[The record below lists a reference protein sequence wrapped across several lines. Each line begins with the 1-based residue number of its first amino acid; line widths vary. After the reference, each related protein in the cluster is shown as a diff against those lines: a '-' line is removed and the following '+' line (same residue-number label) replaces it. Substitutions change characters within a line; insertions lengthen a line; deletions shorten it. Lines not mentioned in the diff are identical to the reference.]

1 MAMKKII
8 FDATVLVDGD
18 DLKEERRGIYFVA
31 KNLLLE
37 MCRQNKSEIIL
48 YASGC
53 KMAGLPKVIADLHLS
68 VKPYRSVPV
77 FGKMLHKAMTF
88 CRKKRML
95 PDSNGI
101 LKSFCSLA
109 IFILAAFSSI
119 YFSCLNIGLKY
130 GEDTVFFSPR
140 TSAPWFINRQ
150 KTVKKYVVL
159 YDLIPVLFKNPP
171 EMLKWGWFA
180 YLLRTLNGDDTYFA
194 ISENTKKDFCE
205 YSSKVDPERV
215 LVTPLAAS
223 EEFSP
228 QVGPDVR
235 NRLHSKYRIPADKHY
250 VLAVGGLDPRKNAA
264 RIVRSFI
271 AFKEKNNIEDLILV
285 ISGCRENKDDGAVL
299 YRSYID
305 GKDLPL
311 LYSNAEWF
319 VFTSQYEG
327 FGLPPL
333 EAMRCGCLV
342 IASNNS
348 SIPEVVGDAGLLID
362 WDSDEQ
368 HVEAYEKYYFHEELR
383 KENSRKGLERAALF
397 SWKKTA
403 ERIVDVFRSEG

>member
-1 MAMKKII
+1 MKII

-37 MCRQNKSEIIL
+37 MCRQHKGEIVL
-48 YASGC
+48 FASGC
-53 KMAGLPKVIADLHLS
+53 KMAGLSKVIADLHLS

-77 FGKMLHKAMTF
+77 FGKMLHKVTTF
-88 CRKKRML
+88 CRKKRMQ
-95 PDSNGI
+95 PDCNGG
-101 LKSFCSLA
+101 LKSCCSLT
-109 IFILAAFSSI
+109 IFALTAVSSF
-119 YFSCLNIGLKY
+119 YFSCLNFGLKY
-130 GEDTVFFSPR
+130 DEDTVFFSPR

-150 KTVKKYVVL
+150 RKVKKYIVL
-159 YDLIPVLFKNPP
+159 HDLIPVLFKNSP

-180 YLLRTLNGDDTYFA
+180 YLLRTLNGNDFYFA
-194 ISENTKKDFCE
+194 ISENTKKDYCE
-205 YSSKVDPERV
+205 YCKKIDPSHIKIIHW
-215 LVTPLAAS
+215 AAGND
-223 EEFSP
+223 FFP
-228 QVGPDVR
+228 QKDLDTQIKLK
-235 NRLHSKYRIPADKHY
+235 NKYGIPTDKRY

-271 AFKEKNNIEDLILV
+271 AFKQKKKIDDLILV
-285 ISGCRENKDDGAVL
+285 VSGCRENNDDGTVL

-327 FGLPPL
+327 FGMPPL
-333 EAMRCGCLV
+333 EAMQCGCPV

-368 HVEAYEKYYFHEELR
+368 HVKAFENYYLNADLR
-383 KENSRKGLERAALF
+383 VENRNKGLERAKSF
-397 SWKKTA
+397 SWKKTVQTIFSKMEA
-403 ERIVDVFRSEG
+403 NV

>member
-1 MAMKKII
+1 MKKII

-18 DLKEERRGIYFVA
+18 DLKEERRGIYYVA

-101 LKSFCSLA
+101 LKSFCLLA

-150 KTVKKYVVL
+150 KAVKKYVVL
-159 YDLIPVLFKNPP
+159 YDLIPVLFKNR
-171 EMLKWGWFA
+171 EMLRWGWFA

-205 YSSKVDPERV
+205 YSSKVKPERV
-215 LVTPLAAS
+215 IVTPLAAD
-223 EEFSP
+223 EHFSS
-228 QVGPDVR
+228 QVGPETRD
-235 NRLHSKYRIPADKHY
+235 RLRSKYGIPADKHY
-250 VLAVGGLDPRKNAA
+250 VLAVGGQDPRKNAT
-264 RIVRSFI
+264 RIVRTFI
-271 AFKEKNNIEDLILV
+271 EFKKKKKIDDLILV
-285 ISGCRENKDDGAVL
+285 VSGCHENNDDGTVL

-333 EAMRCGCLV
+333 EAMQCDCPV

-368 HVEAYEKYYFHEELR
+368 HVDAFEKYYFDESFRNECR
-383 KENSRKGLERAALF
+383 NKGLERAAMF
-397 SWKKTA
+397 SWEKT
-403 ERIVDVFRSEG
+403 VDEMNESFLS

>member
-1 MAMKKII
+1 MKKII

-37 MCRQNKSEIIL
+37 MCRQHKGEIVL
-48 YASGC
+48 FASGC

-77 FGKMLHKAMTF
+77 FGKMLHKVMTF
-88 CRKKRML
+88 CRKKRMQ
-95 PDSNGI
+95 PNCNGI
-101 LKSFCSLA
+101 LKAFCSLT
-109 IFILAAFSSI
+109 IFALTAFSSF
-119 YFSCLNIGLKY
+119 YFSCSNFDLKY

-140 TSAPWFINRQ
+140 TSAPWFINKQ

-159 YDLIPVLFKNPP
+159 YDLIPVLFKNR
-171 EMLKWGWFA
+171 EMLRWGWFA

-205 YSSKVDPERV
+205 YSSKMNPERV
-215 LVTPLAAS
+215 IVTPLAAD
-223 EEFSP
+223 EHFSS
-228 QVGPDVR
+228 QVGLETR
-235 NRLHSKYRIPADKHY
+235 NRLHSKYGIPSGKRY
-250 VLAVGGLDPRKNAA
+250 VLAVGGRDPRKNAA
-264 RIVRSFI
+264 RIVRSFV
-271 AFKEKNNIEDLILV
+271 AFKQKNKIGDLILV
-285 ISGCRENKDDGAVL
+285 VSGCHENKDDGDVL

-311 LYSNAEWF
+311 LYSNAEWL

-333 EAMRCGCLV
+333 EAMRCGCPV

-368 HVEAYEKYYFHEELR
+368 HIDAFEKYYFDENLR
-383 KENSRKGLERAALF
+383 NERRNKGMNRAGLF
-397 SWKKTA
+397 SW
-403 ERIVDVFRSEG
+403 ERMVTGIESAMNKDA

>member
-1 MAMKKII
+1 MKKII

-37 MCRQNKSEIIL
+37 MCRQHKGEIVL
-48 YASGC
+48 FASGC

-77 FGKMLHKAMTF
+77 FGKMLHKVMTF
-88 CRKKRML
+88 CRKKRMQ
-95 PDSNGI
+95 PNCNGI
-101 LKSFCSLA
+101 LKAFCSLT
-109 IFILAAFSSI
+109 IFALTAFSSF
-119 YFSCLNIGLKY
+119 YFSCSNFDLKY

-150 KTVKKYVVL
+150 KKVKKYIVL
-159 YDLIPVLFKNPP
+159 HDLIPVLFKNSP
-171 EMLKWGWFA
+171 EMLKWGWFS
-180 YLLRTLNGDDTYFA
+180 YLLRTLNGNDFYFA

-205 YSSKVDPERV
+205 YSKKINPAQIKIIHW
-215 LVTPLAAS
+215 AAGK
-223 EEFSP
+223 EFFP
-228 QVGPDVR
+228 QKSLDAR
-235 NRLHSKYRIPADKHY
+235 IRLNNKYGIPADKFY
-250 VLAVGGLDPRKNAA
+250 VFAIGGLDPRKNAT

-271 AFKEKNNIEDLILV
+271 AFKEKNKIDDLVLV
-285 ISGCRENKDDGAVL
+285 VSGCREDKDDDAIL

-305 GKDLPL
+305 SEDLPL

-333 EAMRCGCLV
+333 EAMQCGCPV

-348 SIPEVVGDAGLLID
+348 SIPEIVGDAGLLID

-368 HVEAYEKYYFHEELR
+368 HIEAFEKYYFDEELR
-383 KENSRKGLERAALF
+383 SEKGCKGIERAKVF
-397 SWKKTA
+397 SWNATIDHMISVI
-403 ERIVDVFRSEG
+403 ENR

>member
-1 MAMKKII
+1 MKKII
-8 FDATVLVDGD
+8 FDVTVLVDGD
-18 DLKEERRGIYFVA
+18 DMKEERRGIYNVA

-68 VKPYRSVPV
+68 IKPYRSVPV
-77 FGKMLHKAMTF
+77 FGKMLHKVTTF
-88 CRKKRML
+88 CRKKRMQ
-95 PDSNGI
+95 PDCNGI
-101 LKSFCSLA
+101 LKSLCSLA
-109 IFILAAFSSI
+109 IFNLAAFSSI
-119 YFSCLNIGLKY
+119 YFSCLNIGRKY

-150 KTVKKYVVL
+150 KLVKKYIVL
-159 YDLIPVLFKNPP
+159 HDLIPVLFKNSP

-180 YLLRTLNGDDTYFA
+180 YLLRTLNGNDFYFA
-194 ISENTKKDFCE
+194 ISENTKKDYCE
-205 YSSKVDPERV
+205 YCKKIDPSHIKVIHW
-215 LVTPLAAS
+215 AAGN
-223 EEFSP
+223 EFFP
-228 QVGPDVR
+228 QKDLDTR
-235 NRLHSKYRIPADKHY
+235 IKLKNKYGIPTDKLY
-250 VLAVGGLDPRKNAA
+250 VFACGGQDPRKNVA
-264 RIVRSFI
+264 RIVRTFT
-271 AFKEKNNIEDLILV
+271 AFKEKNKIDDLFLV
-285 ISGCRENKDDGAVL
+285 VSGCQENKDDGFVL

-305 GKDLPL
+305 DMDLPL

-333 EAMRCGCLV
+333 EAMQCGCPV

-368 HVEAYEKYYFHEELR
+368 HVDAYEKYYFNETLR
-383 KENSRKGLERAALF
+383 KDNGDSGLKRAKLF
-397 SWKKTA
+397 SWEKTTKEILA
-403 ERIVDVFRSEG
+403 TINESC

>member
-1 MAMKKII
+1 MKKII

-18 DLKEERRGIYFVA
+18 DLKEERRGIYYVA
-31 KNLLLE
+31 RNLLLE
-37 MCRQNKSEIIL
+37 MCRQDKGEIVL

-53 KMAGLPKVIADLHLS
+53 KVAGLPKVIADLDLS
-68 VKPYRSVPV
+68 VKPYRPVPILGNV
-77 FGKMLHKAMTF
+77 LHRVMTF
-88 CRKKRML
+88 CRKKRMR
-95 PDSNGI
+95 PDCNGI
-101 LKSFCSLA
+101 LKLFCSLA
-109 IFILAAFSSI
+109 IFALTASSSA
-119 YFSCLNIGLKY
+119 YFSCLNMGRKY
-130 GEDTVFFSPR
+130 GEDTIFFSPR

-150 KTVKKYVVL
+150 KAVKKYVVL
-159 YDLIPVLFKNPP
+159 YDLIPVLFKNSP

-194 ISENTKKDFCE
+194 ISENTKKDFCK
-205 YSSKVDPERV
+205 YSSKVKPERV
-215 LVTPLAAS
+215 LVTPLAAG

-228 QVGPDVR
+228 QVGSEAR
-235 NRLHSKYRIPADKHY
+235 SRLLSKYGIPADKHY
-250 VLAVGGLDPRKNAA
+250 VLAVGGLDSRKNAA

-271 AFKEKNNIEDLILV
+271 AFKEKDKIDDLILV
-285 ISGCRENKDDGAVL
+285 VSGCRENKDDGVVL

-333 EAMRCGCLV
+333 EAMRCDCPV

-362 WDSDEQ
+362 WDDDER
-368 HVEAYEKYYFHEELR
+368 HVDAFEKYYFDEKLR
-383 KENSRKGLERAALF
+383 NECRKKGLERAGMF
-397 SWKKTA
+397 SW
-403 ERIVDVFRSEG
+403 ERTVTGMESAMNEGA

>member
-1 MAMKKII
+1 MTMKKII

-37 MCRQNKSEIIL
+37 MCRQNKGEIVL

-53 KMAGLPKVIADLHLS
+53 KLAGLPKVIADLNLS

-150 KTVKKYVVL
+150 KAVKKYVVL
-159 YDLIPVLFKNPP
+159 YDLIPVLFKNR
-171 EMLKWGWFA
+171 EMLRWGWFA

-194 ISENTKKDFCE
+194 ISENTKKDFCN
-205 YSSKVDPERV
+205 YSTKVNPEHV
-215 LVTPLAAS
+215 LVTPLAAD
-223 EEFSP
+223 EKFSP
-228 QVGPDVR
+228 QVGPEAR
-235 NRLHSKYRIPADKHY
+235 RRLHSKYGIPSGKRY
-250 VLAVGGLDPRKNAA
+250 VLAVGGRDPRKNAA
-264 RIVRSFI
+264 RIVRTFV
-271 AFKEKNNIEDLILV
+271 AFKRKNEIGDLILV
-285 ISGCRENKDDGAVL
+285 VSGCHENRDDGDVL
-299 YRSYID
+299 YRSYIE

-319 VFTSQYEG
+319 AFTSQYEG

-333 EAMRCGCLV
+333 EAMQCGCPV

-348 SIPEVVGDAGLLID
+348 SIPEVVGDAGLMID
-362 WDSDEQ
+362 WDSDDQ
-368 HVEAYEKYYFHEELR
+368 HVDAFEKYYFDESLR
-383 KENSRKGLERAALF
+383 NECRNKGLKRAAKF
-397 SWKKTA
+397 SCEKTT
-403 ERIVDVFRSEG
+403 EIMMRTMND

>member
-1 MAMKKII
+1 MKKII

-18 DLKEERRGIYFVA
+18 DMKEERRGIYFVA

-37 MCRQNKSEIIL
+37 MCRQHKGEIVL
-48 YASGC
+48 FASGC

-88 CRKKRML
+88 CRKKRMQ
-95 PDSNGI
+95 PDCNGI
-101 LKSFCSLA
+101 LKSFYSLA
-109 IFILAAFSSI
+109 IFVLTIFSSI
-119 YFSCLNIGLKY
+119 YFSCLNMGCKY
-130 GEDTVFFSPR
+130 GEDMVFFSPR

-150 KTVKKYVVL
+150 KVVKKYVVL
-159 YDLIPVLFKNPP
+159 YDLIPVLFKNR
-171 EMLKWGWFA
+171 EMLRWGWFA

-194 ISENTKKDFCE
+194 ISENTKKDFCN
-205 YSSKVDPERV
+205 YSTKVNPKQV
-215 LVTPLAAS
+215 LVTSLAAD
-223 EEFSP
+223 EHFSS
-228 QVGPDVR
+228 QVGPETR
-235 NRLHSKYRIPADKHY
+235 SRLLSKYGIPADKHY
-250 VLAVGGLDPRKNAA
+250 VLAVGGQDPRKNAT
-264 RIVRSFI
+264 RIVRTFI
-271 AFKEKNNIEDLILV
+271 EFKKKNKIDDLILV
-285 ISGCRENKDDGAVL
+285 VSGCRENNDDGTVL

-333 EAMRCGCLV
+333 EAMQCGCPV

-348 SIPEVVGDAGLLID
+348 SIPEVVGGAGLLID
-362 WDSDEQ
+362 WDSDKQ
-368 HVEAYEKYYFHEELR
+368 HVEAFEKYYFDEKMRNECR
-383 KENSRKGLERAALF
+383 KKGLERAGVF
-397 SWKKTA
+397 SWERTA
-403 ERIVDVFRSEG
+403 FAILSVVKEDI

>member
-1 MAMKKII
+1 MKKII

-18 DLKEERRGIYFVA
+18 DMKEERRGIYYVA
-31 KNLLLE
+31 KSLLLE

-48 YASGC
+48 YASGS
-53 KMAGLPKVIADLHLS
+53 KMAGLPKVIVDLHLS

-88 CRKKRML
+88 CRKKRMR
-95 PDSNGI
+95 PDGNGI
-101 LKSFCSLA
+101 LKAFCSLA

-150 KTVKKYVVL
+150 KAVKKYVVL
-159 YDLIPVLFKNPP
+159 YDLIPVLFKNR
-171 EMLKWGWFA
+171 EMLRWGWFA
-180 YLLRTLNGDDTYFA
+180 YLLRALNGDDTYFA

-205 YSSKVDPERV
+205 YSSKVKPERV
-215 LVTPLAAS
+215 MVTPLAAD
-223 EEFSP
+223 EHFSS
-228 QVGPDVR
+228 QVGPETR
-235 NRLHSKYRIPADKHY
+235 NRLHSKYGIPADKHY
-250 VLAVGGLDPRKNAA
+250 VLAVGGQDPRKNAT
-264 RIVRSFI
+264 RIVRTFI
-271 AFKEKNNIEDLILV
+271 EFKEKNKIDDMFLV
-285 ISGCRENKDDGAVL
+285 VSGCRENKDDDAVL

-305 GKDLPL
+305 CKDLPL
-311 LYSNAEWF
+311 LYSNAEWL

-333 EAMRCGCLV
+333 EAMQCGCPV
-342 IASNNS
+342 ITSNNS
-348 SIPEVVGDAGLLID
+348 SLPEVVGDAGIMID

-368 HVEAYEKYYFHEELR
+368 HVEAYEKYYYNDELK
-383 KENSRKGLERAALF
+383 KENGRKGLERAALF
-397 SWKKTA
+397 SWEKTA
-403 ERIVDVFRSEG
+403 ERIVDVFRSED

>member
-1 MAMKKII
+1 MKKII

-18 DLKEERRGIYFVA
+18 DLKEERRGIYYVA

-53 KMAGLPKVIADLHLS
+53 KMAGLPKVIADLHLF

-88 CRKKRML
+88 CRKKRMQ
-95 PDSNGI
+95 PDCNGI
-101 LKSFCSLA
+101 LKSFYSLA
-109 IFILAAFSSI
+109 IFVLTIFSSI
-119 YFSCLNIGLKY
+119 YFSCLNMGCKY

-150 KTVKKYVVL
+150 KSVKKYIVL
-159 YDLIPVLFKNPP
+159 HDLIPVLFKNSP
-171 EMLKWGWFA
+171 EMLKWGWFS
-180 YLLRTLNGDDTYFA
+180 YLLRTLNGNDFYFV
-194 ISENTKKDFCE
+194 ISENTKKDYCE
-205 YSSKVDPERV
+205 YCKKIN
-215 LVTPLAAS
+215 PLHIKIIHWAAGKD
-223 EEFSP
+223 FFP
-228 QVGPDVR
+228 QKNLDAR
-235 NRLHSKYRIPADKHY
+235 IRLNNKYGIPADKFY
-250 VLAVGGLDPRKNAA
+250 VFAIGGQDPRKNAA

-271 AFKEKNNIEDLILV
+271 AFKEKNKTDNLV
-285 ISGCRENKDDGAVL
+285 LVVSACHENKDDGAVL

-333 EAMRCGCLV
+333 EAMQCGCPV

-368 HVEAYEKYYFHEELR
+368 HIDAFEKYYFDEKLR
-383 KENSRKGLERAALF
+383 NEFRKKGLERAGVF
-397 SWKKTA
+397 SWERTA
-403 ERIVDVFRSEG
+403 FAILSVVKEDI

>member
-18 DLKEERRGIYFVA
+18 DLKEERRGIYYVA

-101 LKSFCSLA
+101 LKSFCLLA

-150 KTVKKYVVL
+150 KAVKKYVVL
-159 YDLIPVLFKNPP
+159 YDLIPVLFKNR
-171 EMLKWGWFA
+171 EMLRWGWFA

-205 YSSKVDPERV
+205 YSSKVKPERV
-215 LVTPLAAS
+215 IVTPLAAD
-223 EEFSP
+223 EHFSS
-228 QVGPDVR
+228 QVGPETRD
-235 NRLHSKYRIPADKHY
+235 RLRSKYGIPADKHY
-250 VLAVGGLDPRKNAA
+250 VLAVGGQDPRKNAT
-264 RIVRSFI
+264 RIVRTFI
-271 AFKEKNNIEDLILV
+271 EFKKKKKIDDLILV
-285 ISGCRENKDDGAVL
+285 VSGCHENNDDGTVL

-333 EAMRCGCLV
+333 EAMQCDCPV

-368 HVEAYEKYYFHEELR
+368 HVDAFEKYYFDESFRNECR
-383 KENSRKGLERAALF
+383 NKGLERAAMF
-397 SWKKTA
+397 SWEKT
-403 ERIVDVFRSEG
+403 VDEMNESFLS

>member
-18 DLKEERRGIYFVA
+18 DLKEERRGIYYVA

-53 KMAGLPKVIADLHLS
+53 KIAGLPKVIADLHLS
-68 VKPYRSVPV
+68 VNPYRSVPA

-140 TSAPWFINRQ
+140 TCAPWFINRQ
-150 KTVKKYVVL
+150 KAVKKYVVL

-180 YLLRTLNGDDTYFA
+180 YLLRTLNGYDTYFA
-194 ISENTKKDFCE
+194 ISENTKKDFCK
-205 YSSKVDPERV
+205 YSSRVDSERV
-215 LVTPLAAS
+215 LVTPLAAGD
-223 EEFSP
+223 EFSP
-228 QVGPDVR
+228 QVNPEAR
-235 NRLHSKYRIPADKHY
+235 SRLLSKYGIPADKHY
-250 VLAVGGLDPRKNAA
+250 VLAVGGQDPRKNAA

-271 AFKEKNNIEDLILV
+271 AFKEKNKTDDLILV
-285 ISGCRENKDDGAVL
+285 VSGCRENKDVGVVL

-305 GKDLPL
+305 GEDLPQ

-333 EAMRCGCLV
+333 EAMQCGCPV

-348 SIPEVVGDAGLLID
+348 SIPEVVGGAGLMID
-362 WDSDEQ
+362 WDSDNQ
-368 HVEAYEKYYFHEELR
+368 HVDAFEKYYFDETLR
-383 KENSRKGLERAALF
+383 NECRSKGLERAAMF
-397 SWKKTA
+397 SWEKTT
-403 ERIVDVFRSEG
+403 EIMMRTMND

>member
-1 MAMKKII
+1 MKKII

-37 MCRQNKSEIIL
+37 MCRQNKGEIVL

-53 KMAGLPKVIADLHLS
+53 KLAGLPKVIADLNLS
-68 VKPYRSVPV
+68 VKPYRPVPILGSV
-77 FGKMLHKAMTF
+77 LHRVMTF
-88 CRKKRML
+88 CRKKRMRQ
-95 PDSNGI
+95 DCNGI
-101 LKSFCSLA
+101 LKSLCSLA
-109 IFILAAFSSI
+109 IFALTASSSI
-119 YFSCLNIGLKY
+119 WFSCLHMGRKY
-130 GEDTVFFSPR
+130 GEDTIFFSPR

-150 KTVKKYVVL
+150 KAVKKYVVL

-194 ISENTKKDFCE
+194 ISENTKKDFCK

-215 LVTPLAAS
+215 LVTPLAAG

-228 QVGPDVR
+228 QVGLDAR
-235 NRLHSKYRIPADKHY
+235 NRLLSKYGIPADKRY
-250 VLAVGGLDPRKNAA
+250 VLAVGGHDPRKNAA

-271 AFKEKNNIEDLILV
+271 AFKEKNKIDDLILV
-285 ISGCRENKDDGAVL
+285 VSCCRGNKDDGAIL

-305 GKDLPL
+305 GEDLPR

-333 EAMRCGCLV
+333 EAMQCGCPV

-362 WDSDEQ
+362 WDSDNQ
-368 HVEAYEKYYFHEELR
+368 HVDAFEKYYFDECLR
-383 KENSRKGLERAALF
+383 NECRNKGLKRTAMF
-397 SWKKTA
+397 SWEKTT
-403 ERIVDVFRSEG
+403 EIMMRTMND

>member
-1 MAMKKII
+1 M
-8 FDATVLVDGD
+8 
-18 DLKEERRGIYFVA
+18 
-31 KNLLLE
+31 
-37 MCRQNKSEIIL
+37 Q
-48 YASGC
+48 
-53 KMAGLPKVIADLHLS
+53 
-68 VKPYRSVPV
+68 
-77 FGKMLHKAMTF
+77 
-88 CRKKRML
+88 
-95 PDSNGI
+95 PDCNGI

-150 KTVKKYVVL
+150 KAVKKYVVL
-159 YDLIPVLFKNPP
+159 YDLIPVLFKNR
-171 EMLKWGWFA
+171 EMLRWGWFA

-205 YSSKVDPERV
+205 YSSKVKPERV
-215 LVTPLAAS
+215 IVTPLAAD
-223 EEFSP
+223 EHFSS
-228 QVGPDVR
+228 QVGPETR
-235 NRLHSKYRIPADKHY
+235 NRLRSKYGIPADKHY
-250 VLAVGGLDPRKNAA
+250 VLAVGGQDPRKNAT
-264 RIVRSFI
+264 RIIRSFTT
-271 AFKEKNNIEDLILV
+271 FKEKNKIDDLFLV
-285 ISGCRENKDDGAVL
+285 VSGCRENKDDGFVL

-333 EAMRCGCLV
+333 EAMQCGCPV

-362 WDSDEQ
+362 WNSGEQ
-368 HVEAYEKYYFHEELR
+368 HIDAFEKYYFDENLR
-383 KENSRKGLERAALF
+383 DENRNKGLKRAGLF
-397 SWKKTA
+397 SWRKTV
-403 ERIVDVFRSEG
+403 ESIVDAFVIGSES

>member
-1 MAMKKII
+1 MKKIL
-8 FDATVLVDGD
+8 FDATVLVDGN
-18 DLKEERRGIYFVA
+18 DLLEERRGIYFVA
-31 KNLLLE
+31 QNLLLE
-37 MCRQNKSEIIL
+37 MCRQNKGEIIL

-53 KMAGLPKVIADLHLS
+53 KIAGLPKVIDDLNLP
-68 VKPYRSVPV
+68 VKLYRPVPIL
-77 FGKMLHKAMTF
+77 GKMLHRAMTF

-101 LKSFCSLA
+101 LKPFCSLTVFA
-109 IFILAAFSSI
+109 LTVSSSI
-119 YFSCLNIGLKY
+119 YFSCLNMGRKY
-130 GEDTVFFSPR
+130 GEDTAFFSPR

-150 KTVKKYVVL
+150 KAVKKYVVL
-159 YDLIPVLFKNPP
+159 YDLIPVLFKNR
-171 EMLKWGWFA
+171 EMLRWGWFA

-205 YSSKVDPERV
+205 YSSKVNPERV
-215 LVTPLAAS
+215 IVTPLAAD
-223 EEFSP
+223 EHFSS
-228 QVGPDVR
+228 QVGLETR
-235 NRLHSKYRIPADKHY
+235 NRLHSKYGIPADKHY
-250 VLAVGGLDPRKNAA
+250 VLAVGGQDPRKNAT
-264 RIVRSFI
+264 RIIRSFTT
-271 AFKEKNNIEDLILV
+271 FKEKNKIDDLFLV
-285 ISGCRENKDDGAVL
+285 VSGCRENKDDGFVL

-333 EAMRCGCLV
+333 EAMQCGCPV
-342 IASNNS
+342 IVSNNS

-368 HVEAYEKYYFHEELR
+368 HVGAYGKYYFDETLR
-383 KENSRKGLERAALF
+383 KDYAQKGMERAKHF
-397 SWKKTA
+397 SWKKMTK
-403 ERIVDVFRSEG
+403 EILSTIDESYEIC